1 MMHTASLNRKGSFDT
16 PTLRVIHLWS
26 IISCWTIFFNYFK
39 SSTALFNLVV
49 NDDHSVVKQQAL
61 EMFENHP
68 LSNKSI
74 PEHRDIILRY
84 VS

>member
-1 MMHTASLNRKGSFDT
+1 MRTASLNRKGSFDIKSNSFMINNQ
-16 PTLRVIHLWS
+16 LLNDF
-26 IISCWTIFFNYFK
+26 FFNYFK

-84 VS
+84 VSL

>member
-1 MMHTASLNRKGSFDT
+1 MMRTASLNRKGSFDIKSNT
-16 PTLRVIHLWS
+16 FMINNQLLNDF
-26 IISCWTIFFNYFK
+26 FFNFFK

-84 VS
+84 IS

>member
-1 MMHTASLNRKGSFDT
+1 MMRTASLNRKGSFDIKSNT
-16 PTLRVIHLWS
+16 FMINNQLLNDF
-26 IISCWTIFFNYFK
+26 FFNFFK

>member
-1 MMHTASLNRKGSFDT
+1 MINNQLLNDF
-16 PTLRVIHLWS
+16 
-26 IISCWTIFFNYFK
+26 FFNYFQ

>member
-1 MMHTASLNRKGSFDT
+1 MCTASLNRKGSFDIKSNT
-16 PTLRVIHLWS
+16 FMINNHLLNDF
-26 IISCWTIFFNYFK
+26 FFNYFQ

>member
-1 MMHTASLNRKGSFDT
+1 MINNQLLNEF
-16 PTLRVIHLWS
+16 
-26 IISCWTIFFNYFK
+26 FFNYFK

>member
-1 MMHTASLNRKGSFDT
+1 MINNQLLNDF
-16 PTLRVIHLWS
+16 
-26 IISCWTIFFNYFK
+26 FFNYFK

-74 PEHRDIILRY
+74 QEHRDIILRY

>member
-1 MMHTASLNRKGSFDT
+1 MMRTASLNRKGSFDIKSNT
-16 PTLRVIHLWS
+16 FMINNQLLNDF
-26 IISCWTIFFNYFK
+26 FFNYFK